1 MAGQERESQ
10 LLSSLFEVGA
20 ERLKLI
26 GDHAKLLMQGYLRG
40 SIDVAAVSERSLK
53 RLIAARIL
61 YQPDASTEVK
71 LRHPVT
77 QLVAALVTDESRR
90 QIDAGV
96 ADKLVAI
103 RGYVE
108 GMREA
113 QRMGDGVR
121 VDSQTLRIEEAV
133 YDLTSQFEE
142 AIFSLWHRL
151 NSNFGFVSNLSDK
164 IRENGRAQ
172 EQIKRLIEGLSLI
185 DFDEFIELAEG
196 HPGLRKLL
204 VSRLQQQINTHHG
217 SLLEVQKRLV
227 ELMTRFR
234 EQQERSLLVVNMAG
248 FLREHPSFA
257 IGDYSYRTQVPR
269 LVNHAAPVL
278 ASAGVA
284 LDKREQQPALVP
296 LIHSLYK
303 ELALKAK
310 VDTASSNSNSIEV
323 NAKQQA
329 VEARQQ
335 QLKEDAM
342 QYFIAVCERAQDTQ
356 AHDAEPLSA
365 LDYLQQQ
372 QLSWPPEVWLF
383 QVLGEYNGLPRH
395 EQQLFQLYRQEQPA
409 SRFNHLYLIADIAVR
424 YQPHAAA

>member
-10 LLSSLFEVGA
+10 LLSGLFEVGA

-121 VDSQTLRIEEAV
+121 VDSQMLRIEEAV

-172 EQIKRLIEGLSLI
+172 QQIKRLIEGLSLI

-196 HPGLRKLL
+196 HRGC
-204 VSRLQQQINTHHG
+204 
-217 SLLEVQKRLV
+217 
-227 ELMTRFR
+227 
-234 EQQERSLLVVNMAG
+234 VN
-248 FLREHPSFA
+248 
-257 IGDYSYRTQVPR
+257 Y
-269 LVNHAAPVL
+269 
-278 ASAGVA
+278 
-284 LDKREQQPALVP
+284 
-296 LIHSLYK
+296 
-303 ELALKAK
+303 
-310 VDTASSNSNSIEV
+310 
-323 NAKQQA
+323 
-329 VEARQQ
+329 
-335 QLKEDAM
+335 
-342 QYFIAVCERAQDTQ
+342 
-356 AHDAEPLSA
+356 
-365 LDYLQQQ
+365 
-372 QLSWPPEVWLF
+372 W
-383 QVLGEYNGLPRH
+383 
-395 EQQLFQLYRQEQPA
+395 
-409 SRFNHLYLIADIAVR
+409 
-424 YQPHAAA
+424 